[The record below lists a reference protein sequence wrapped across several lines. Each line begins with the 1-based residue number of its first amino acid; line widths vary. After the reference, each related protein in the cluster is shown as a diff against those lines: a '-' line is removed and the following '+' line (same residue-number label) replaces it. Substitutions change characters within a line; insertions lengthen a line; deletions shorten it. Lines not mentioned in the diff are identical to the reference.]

1 MSDLIRYDLLAQ
13 DALRGVVK
21 KVLSDVAKTGNLPG
35 EHHFFVAFDMD
46 APGVKMSERLRQS
59 QLKKSPDAHEMT
71 IVLQHQFWDLTV
83 NDKSFEVGL
92 SFNGI
97 PEKLFVPF
105 NAIKGFFDP
114 SVQFGLQFETVTES
128 QAAPGTAANE
138 AGADQSAAIG
148 DRRPAPRGAASEP
161 EELPKSAT
169 SVPSTRAK
177 KKDTPSE
184 NSAVTDPAK
193 EVDGKSAG
201 AEVVSLDKFRKK

>member
-1 MSDLIRYDLLAQ
+1 MADLIRYDLLAQ
-13 DALRGVVK
+13 DALRSVVK
-21 KVLSDVAKTGNLPG
+21 KVLSDVAKSGGLPG
-35 EHHFFVAFDMD
+35 EHHFFIAFDMD
-46 APGVKMSERLRQS
+46 APGVKMSERLRQI
-59 QLKKSPDAHEMT
+59 QLKKSPDNHEMT

-97 PEKLFVPF
+97 PERMLVPF

-128 QAAPGTAANE
+128 QTAPGTAANE
-138 AGADQSAAIG
+138 AGAHEPAGIA

-161 EELPKSAT
+161 EETPKSVT
-169 SVPSTRAK
+169 SVPSTRTK
-177 KKDTPSE
+177 KKE
-184 NSAVTDPAK
+184 NAESPAA
-193 EVDGKSAG
+193 EPAQAGG